1 MGRENNEVKSN
12 KSARD
17 KTVKSEDSIQETGNK
32 SIEEL
37 LTASSKIVCNI
48 CMEIRR
54 HESVLIIADSS
65 TIEIGQSL
73 HSVASKISHRV
84 LLVVMPMTK
93 HHGEEPPETVAEI
106 MRHQNVIIAPTRFSI
121 THTKACF
128 LACKEGAR
136 VATMPNINLEMYTKG
151 AITADFTE
159 IKKDITRISDK
170 LKRRRIVNVS
180 AINGT
185 DVSFEIDHKK
195 WIKEDSGICNRPGM
209 VTNLPAGKI
218 FVMPKEGTM
227 NGTIV
232 IDGSFDSALISEP
245 LTMKVEDGFVVEL
258 EGGEQA
264 DAIRKTFESAASK
277 LKSKDMKNVWNVAQF
292 GFGINPKAKIVGN
305 VLEDE
310 KALGSCY
317 FAIGDNTSIGGN
329 IKSGIL
335 ISGVI
340 KLPNVSVDT
349 LKLMKEGNLLI

>member
-1 MGRENNEVKSN
+1 MGKDADDSKSSKSPSKEVKVLN
-12 KSARD
+12 K
-17 KTVKSEDSIQETGNK
+17 KNEKSLED
-32 SIEEL
+32 L

-73 HSVASKISHRV
+73 HSIASKISHRV
-84 LLVVMPMTK
+84 LLVVMPTTK

-136 VATMPNINLEMYTKG
+136 VATMPNINLDMYTKG
-151 AITADFTE
+151 AITADFIQ

-170 LKRRRIVNVS
+170 LKRRRIINVTTK
-180 AINGT
+180 NGT
-185 DVSFEIDHKK
+185 DVSFEIDYKK

-209 VTNLPAGKI
+209 VTNLPAGKVFI
-218 FVMPKEGTM
+218 MPKEGTM

-232 IDGSFDSALISEP
+232 LDGSFDSTLLSEP
-245 LTMKVEDGFVVEL
+245 ITMKIEEGFVVEL
-258 EGGEQA
+258 EGGDDA
-264 DAIRKTFESAASK
+264 DKIRKTFELASAK
-277 LKSKDMKNVWNVAQF
+277 LKTKDANNVWNVAQF

-310 KALGSCY
+310 KALGTCY
-317 FAIGDNTSIGGN
+317 FAIGDNTSLGGSF
-329 IKSGIL
+329 KSGIL

-340 KLPNVSVDT
+340 KSPNVSVDT
-349 LKLMKEGNLLI
+349 LKLMKEGKLLI

>member
-1 MGRENNEVKSN
+1 MGKDADDSKSSKSSSKEVKVSN
-12 KSARD
+12 K
-17 KTVKSEDSIQETGNK
+17 KTEKSLED
-32 SIEEL
+32 L

-121 THTKACF
+121 THTKSCF

-136 VATMPNINLEMYTKG
+136 VATMPNIDLDMYTKG
-151 AITADFTE
+151 AITADFIQ

-170 LKRRRIVNVS
+170 LKRRRIINVTTK
-180 AINGT
+180 NGT
-185 DVSFEIDHKK
+185 DVSFEIDYKK

-218 FVMPKEGTM
+218 FIMPKEGTM

-232 IDGSFDSALISEP
+232 LDGSFDSTLLSEP
-245 LTMKVEDGFVVEL
+245 ITMKIEEGFVVEL
-258 EGGEQA
+258 EGGDDA
-264 DAIRKTFESAASK
+264 DKIRKTFELAATK
-277 LKSKDMKNVWNVAQF
+277 LKSKDANNVWNVAQF
-292 GFGINPKAKIVGN
+292 GFGINPKAKLVGN

-310 KALGSCY
+310 KALGTCY
-317 FAIGDNTSIGGN
+317 FAIGDNTSLGGSL
-329 IKSGIL
+329 KSGIL

-340 KLPNVSVDT
+340 KSPNVSVDT
-349 LKLMKEGNLLI
+349 LKLMKEGTLLI